1 MELQKLKY
9 TCFKPIHSALTEIP
23 HITSHNVLR
32 TKKATEKSP
41 ELNPIKDRLNLNI
54 KHLKHF
60 LPTIKARLKPIK
72 AFCTFR
78 FIPPH
83 HHKLT

>member
-1 MELQKLKY
+1 MM
-9 TCFKPIHSALTEIP
+9 HG
-23 HITSHNVLR
+23 
-32 TKKATEKSP
+32 TKKATVKSP
-41 ELNPIKDRLNLNI
+41 ELNPIKGRLNLNI

-60 LPTIKARLKPIK
+60 RSQIKAQLKPIK